1 MEFLQTEISLQW
13 EKKLLKRNIKMEQDL
28 NIALTMLKIVMNHMQ
43 LRGVLRLGMVIIVSS
58 KRRDVNSEK
67 RVKGAV

>member
-1 MEFLQTEISLQW
+1 M
-13 EKKLLKRNIKMEQDL
+13 KMEQDL

>member
-1 MEFLQTEISLQW
+1 M
-13 EKKLLKRNIKMEQDL
+13 KMEQDL

-67 RVKGAV
+67 RVKGAA

>member
-67 RVKGAV
+67 RVKGAA